1 MDDANNQ
8 IPTIAKII
16 PLHRLIDWVF
26 IFSVWMNR
34 FCAVPIM
41 MMRVNMRRII
51 VSAVIVNAEKTAV
64 SPPLATAYPVRPT
77 RIGPVQPNPAKI

>member
-8 IPTIAKII
+8 IPTIAKIM

-41 MMRVNMRRII
+41 MMRANMSSII
-51 VSAVIVNAEKTAV
+51 VMAAVANAVKTAV

-77 RIGPVQPNPAKI
+77 RIGPVQPNPAKM